1 LSNSSAI
8 EAMCGA
14 IDVIL
19 DAHSENTRTC
29 TPVVVQSWTEPST
42 AGARC
47 DVQLTIPNRAPDG
60 SAIEPTPVVAERP
73 VYYPAGGGWTI
84 HYPLEAGD
92 EVLGLCIDR
101 NTEGWTTN
109 RTPGAPS
116 HALFERF
123 HSESDMV
130 VLAAADRPELP
141 DATPDLDTDFVITHR
156 TGGVVVRLGTDGKVT
171 LTASASASIVVQP
184 DGTITLTGTTV
195 ELGGESATLGN
206 ARLNDTTSS
215 DTTMTIWMAGV
226 QTVCTAAGA
235 LLGTPAPVFPSDFGK
250 ITSAST
256 IVKSL

>member
-171 LTASASASIVVQP
+171 LTASDSVSLVIDPA
-184 DGTITLTGTTV
+184 GTIKAGNNLAEALV
-195 ELGGESATLGN
+195 KVSKLESAMTALLN
-206 ARLNDTTSS
+206 AGGAVPPTPMAGTNGAVAFQAAKAAWDIAIAAAPLDTT
-215 DTTMTIWMAGV
+215 I
-226 QTVCTAAGA
+226 
-235 LLGTPAPVFPSDFGK
+235 LLGT
-250 ITSAST
+250 
-256 IVKSL
+256 